1 MVAIPWALS
10 VTGLRGEDTGAKGS
24 RWTVLPTQQYQ
35 KLLVSVILTRRKNF
49 WNRRTRE
56 VNVSLTVELEKIVAE
71 KVASGHYASASE
83 VVREALR
90 LLYER
95 DQLNQLRQD
104 VQHGIEQ
111 LDHGRAR
118 AFDTHTLDRI
128 KRAGRKQLAAAR
140 GKARGR

>member
-1 MVAIPWALS
+1 
-10 VTGLRGEDTGAKGS
+10 
-24 RWTVLPTQQYQ
+24 LPTQQYQ

-128 KRAGRKQLAAAR
+128 KRAGRKQLAAAI
-140 GKARGR
+140 GKARRR

>member
-1 MVAIPWALS
+1 
-10 VTGLRGEDTGAKGS
+10 
-24 RWTVLPTQQYQ
+24 
-35 KLLVSVILTRRKNF
+35 
-49 WNRRTRE
+49 
-56 VNVSLTVELEKIVAE
+56 VNVSLTTELEKIVAE

-104 VQHGIEQ
+104 VQQGIEQ
-111 LDHGRAR
+111 LDHGPASALDR
-118 AFDTHTLDRI
+118 HTIDRI
-128 KRAGRKQLAAAR
+128 KRAGRKQLAAMR

>member
-1 MVAIPWALS
+1 
-10 VTGLRGEDTGAKGS
+10 
-24 RWTVLPTQQYQ
+24 LPTQQYQ

-90 LLYER
+90 LLCER

-118 AFDTHTLDRI
+118 AFDNHTLDRI

-140 GKARGR
+140 GKARGQ

>member
-1 MVAIPWALS
+1 LL
-10 VTGLRGEDTGAKGS
+10 TL
-24 RWTVLPTQQYQ
+24 QYQ

-95 DQLNQLRQD
+95 DQLKQLRQD

-111 LDHGRAR
+111 LDHGSAR

-128 KRAGRKQLAAAR
+128 KRVGRKQLAAAI
-140 GKARGR
+140 GKARRR